1 MGNQKTSGL
10 TKRGGIWHI
19 DKQFRGVRI
28 RESAA
33 TGNLTEAVAL
43 LAKRIEAIRK
53 TLIYGARQDFSR
65 SCNEV
70 PAGQSAQE
78 KHQR

>member
-33 TGNLTEAVAL
+33 TSDLTEAIAL
-43 LAKRIEAIRK
+43 LAKRGDSK
-53 TLIYGARQDFSR
+53 GAGLRSSARADFS
-65 SCNEV
+65 SGGDEV
-70 PAGQSAQE
+70 SAGESTEE
-78 KHQR
+78 KHRR

>member
-53 TLIYGARQDFSR
+53 ALIYGVRPGEDFSR

-70 PAGQSAQE
+70 S
-78 KHQR
+78 

>member
-19 DKQFRGVRI
+19 DKQFRAVRI

-33 TGNLTEAVAL
+33 TGSNLREA
-43 LAKRIEAIRK
+43 
-53 TLIYGARQDFSR
+53 G
-65 SCNEV
+65 
-70 PAGQSAQE
+70 
-78 KHQR
+78 